1 MIDKMQKELIKS
13 YHSTIIPLCRLLK
26 AHSTNAFLLPKGL
39 IALYPPVGMS
49 GVRNYMV
56 LNKEYLYDYSK
67 FVYTFFSIP
76 SISKINTKFKKT
88 KSTIDWETSKEG
100 QSFLVVANDEENLW
114 KSPILANDDTVKEVL
129 ESLYGDS
136 PLFDIH
142 NTEDFDEFE
151 EIPNCEEFI
160 SDMLDKKLCQITV
173 RNNPIL
179 LARPFLG
186 DLKKTKEVRYKVVK
200 ETDET
205 ITLKFAQVE
214 EMGTIYTYASFLKLG
229 EE

>member
-1 MIDKMQKELIKS
+1 MNDKMEKELIKS
-13 YHSTIIPLCRLLK
+13 YHSTIIPVCRLLK
-26 AHSTNAFLLPKGL
+26 AHSTNAFLLPNGL

-56 LNKEYLYDYSK
+56 LNKEYLEDYSK

-114 KSPILANDDTVKEVL
+114 KSPIIANEDTIKEVL

-142 NTEDFDEFE
+142 NTEEFNEFDE
-151 EIPNCEEFI
+151 IRNCDEFI
-160 SDMLDKKLCQITV
+160 SDMLDKKLCQINV
-173 RNNPIL
+173 RDNPIL

-200 ETDET
+200 ETEET

-214 EMGTIYTYASFLKLG
+214 EMGIIYTYASFLKIG